1 MKPLL
6 SNIHINKRVIYISVC
21 ILIILAVIS
30 GLMYYYNS
38 VRILSYK
45 YFYKGVFIDGVNV
58 AGLTKPEALELLEN
72 EINNNFRKTSIDL
85 FYEDKK
91 WTISLEAIEFKFE
104 FDKAL
109 DSAFKLGHSGDW
121 LSRMKTIRQLK
132 DTPINLIVT
141 GSYNNVKLIKI
152 LSKIKKQIDFL
163 PTNSTYEFNYGK
175 ILYTKDS
182 DGRKLDIETNVKL
195 IEARLLNRDFSDIC
209 LDVNLIKPAVTV
221 EDVRELRDVI
231 GVFTTK
237 FNANNSSRAHNIEL
251 AAKKINNYL
260 LLPGEE
266 FSMDRALGPRSSSN
280 GYMQAPIISQNQIVA
295 GTGGGICQVATTLY
309 NAVLLSY
316 LDVTKR
322 VHHSLPLRYVPPGQD
337 ATISEGYIDLKFKN
351 NRDYTICIVSE
362 VRGGYITVK
371 IVGRKNT
378 GETFNSVIRPVVV
391 EEFNP
396 PEPEYIINNGL
407 SDNQVKVKVKERKG
421 LKVIVYR
428 DSYNSRGQLTNSEVI
443 SEDIYKP
450 VRGQL
455 AVNRKTYDSLKNN

>member
-6 SNIHINKRVIYISVC
+6 SNMHINKRVIYISVC